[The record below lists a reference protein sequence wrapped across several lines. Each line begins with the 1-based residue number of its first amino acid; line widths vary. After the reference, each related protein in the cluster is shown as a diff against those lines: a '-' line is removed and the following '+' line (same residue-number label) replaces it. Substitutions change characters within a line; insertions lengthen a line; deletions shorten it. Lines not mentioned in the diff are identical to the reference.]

1 MKFSKGNYIFTNKQ
15 DFVNRQINDS
25 HGKRISMRYFGVF
38 YLSKFYFCITN
49 SEF

>member
-25 HGKRISMRYFGVF
+25 HGKRISMWYFALF

-49 SEF
+49 SQF